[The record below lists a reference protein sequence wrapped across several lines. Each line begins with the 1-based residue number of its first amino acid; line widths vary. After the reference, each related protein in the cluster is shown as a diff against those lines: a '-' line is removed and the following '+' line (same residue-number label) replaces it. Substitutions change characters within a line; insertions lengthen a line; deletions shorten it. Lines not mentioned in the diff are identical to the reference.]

1 MSFWD
6 RFRRPKAS
14 PRRLLRNY
22 AGANTGR
29 LFADWLAGSS
39 KSADAE
45 LRPALRTL
53 RERSRDLERNSDYGR
68 RFIEMI
74 KSNVIGSQGIRLQC
88 RARTDGGDLDVP
100 GNDLVESAFRTWGQ
114 DCSIDGRLT
123 WTQAQSLFVQTVA
136 RDGECLVRLLRKPTN
151 PYGFSIQIIEAD
163 RLDEEMN
170 GKTRNGEVIRMGIQM
185 SEWERPTAYWLYK
198 DHPGASDLTRPEL
211 DHIEI
216 PADEML
222 HAFRKDRPSQH
233 RGVPWMSTAMARMRL
248 LDVYEESEVVASR
261 IGASK
266 MGFFTSEL
274 DPESY
279 TGDDLDEHTPVNE
292 VSPGQFEQLPPG
304 MDFKEFAPDHPTS
317 AFADFSKSILRGI
330 ASGLGVSYVALAN
343 NLEGVSYSSVRAGEM
358 ADRDHW
364 KMIQQFVIDEFC
376 TPIYRAWL
384 QSAMTTGALALP
396 VNKFDKFSQ
405 AAAWTP
411 RSFPYVDPQ
420 REMQSQILGLKSG
433 VLSLADV
440 QAHYGRDV
448 EELFTQLNQEATL
461 AAGMGVD
468 YDFAPYGR
476 QVSTFMNEPEQQPT
490 TQEG

>member
-1 MSFWD
+1 MSRWD
-6 RFRRPKAS
+6 RFRRKQPS
-14 PRRLLRNY
+14 NPRRFLRNY

-29 LFADWLAGSS
+29 LFADWLSGSS

-68 RFIEMI
+68 RFIEI
-74 KSNVIGSQGIRLQC
+74 VKGGAIGAQGIRLQS
-88 RARTDGGDLDVP
+88 RARTDNGDLDTP
-100 GNDLVESAFRTWGQ
+100 GNNEIEAAFRHWST
-114 DCSIDGRLT
+114 DCSIDGRLNFI
-123 WTQAQSLFVQTVA
+123 QAQQLFIQTVA
-136 RDGECLVRLLRKPTN
+136 RDGECLVRLLRN
-151 PYGFSIQIIEAD
+151 PGNEYGFSIQILEAD

-170 GKTRNGEVIRMGIQM
+170 GRTRGGEIIRMGVQM
-185 SEWERPTAYWLYK
+185 NEWDRPTAYHLYK
-198 DHPGASDLTRPEL
+198 DHPGASDLTRPEN
-211 DHIEI
+211 DHITI
-216 PADEML
+216 PANEML

-233 RGVPWMSTAMARMRL
+233 RGVPWMAPAMSRIRL

-304 MDFKEFAPDHPTS
+304 MDFKEFSPDPPTS
-317 AFADFSKSILRGI
+317 AFGDFSKSILRGI

-364 KMIQQFVIDEFC
+364 KLVQRFVIDEFC
-376 TPIYRAWL
+376 TPIYNAWL
-384 QSAMTTGALALP
+384 ASTMTNSVLSIPITKL
-396 VNKFDKFSQ
+396 DKFTRS
-405 AAAWTP
+405 AEWTP
-411 RSFPYVDPQ
+411 RSWAWVDPQ
-420 REMQSQILGLKSG
+420 REIQSQILGLKAG

-440 QAHYGRDV
+440 QANYGRDV
-448 EELFTQLNQEATL
+448 EELFTQLTQEQNL
-461 AAGMGVD
+461 SSEVGLD

-476 QVSTFMNEPEQQPT
+476 ANENIHT
-490 TQEG
+490 DREG